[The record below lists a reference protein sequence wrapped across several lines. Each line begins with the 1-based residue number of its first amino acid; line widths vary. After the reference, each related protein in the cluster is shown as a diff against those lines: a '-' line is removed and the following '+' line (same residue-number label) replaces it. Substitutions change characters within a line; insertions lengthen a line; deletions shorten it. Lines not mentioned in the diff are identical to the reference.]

1 MNKEIFQEKE
11 EIFYLNKE
19 LNRKNIL
26 IKQLHERI
34 WNLIDEKN
42 FLLNEINKLKNEI
55 NNIIIKT
62 EKNFCDN
69 KIIYDKK
76 EKELLYSI
84 NNFKNILDEKENNQ
98 KILEEH
104 LRKKLSKANDEI
116 NNLKQMNNNKD
127 NMLLLINN
135 FFNNITNHLNL
146 NHELHLEF
154 IPYIFDKA
162 TFVINLKLLE
172 NEILNKIKLP
182 KNQVKNIQ
190 KVIFMNRFNK
200 KNKKKFNLKIKKENK
215 YFRTP
220 GKNLKDK
227 SIRTYIDDNNISSY
241 ILDINSSRLNNT
253 II

>member
-26 IKQLHERI
+26 IKQLQERI

-62 EKNFCDN
+62 EKNFYDN

-104 LRKKLSKANDEI
+104 LRKKLS
-116 NNLKQMNNNKD
+116 
-127 NMLLLINN
+127 N
-135 FFNNITNHLNL
+135 F
-146 NHELHLEF
+146 
-154 IPYIFDKA
+154 
-162 TFVINLKLLE
+162 
-172 NEILNKIKLP
+172 
-182 KNQVKNIQ
+182 
-190 KVIFMNRFNK
+190 
-200 KNKKKFNLKIKKENK
+200 
-215 YFRTP
+215 
-220 GKNLKDK
+220 
-227 SIRTYIDDNNISSY
+227 
-241 ILDINSSRLNNT
+241 
-253 II
+253 